1 MTKFL
6 NNQLRGEGFISMHSF
21 SLQSLGSVAS
31 GPLCAEAEHHGGR
44 HMVEEARCFTSWWLG
59 SKETERGV

>member
-31 GPLCAEAEHHGGR
+31 GPPCAEAECHGGGAHGR
-44 HMVEEARCFTSWWLG
+44 RSKVFHLMVAG
-59 SKETERGV
+59 K